1 MSEPTNESP
10 DTSEP
15 GRITDDQL
23 PDDLNPDENPL
34 AAEPD
39 DDDGAAPGG
48 PGGPGGLG
56 GAGGDLGA
64 GTGQPG

>member
-1 MSEPTNESP
+1 MSEPTNETP

-23 PDDLNPDENPL
+23 PDDLNPEENPL

-39 DDDGAAPGG
+39 DDEDGGAA